1 MSEITV
7 TIFNRN
13 YRFAV
18 TQGEEELLRECAK
31 RVDSQI
37 QKLRSGGKIVSAD
50 QLAVLTALEIAY
62 EAEKKKVAA
71 EKAAAASALDEPKA
85 PAADQSLQQE
95 ASAPPEACEA
105 PEENSIQQQEA
116 TCGADETEALLQ
128 VKELCLLCEKAILR
142 NSTIGSLF

>member
-13 YRFAV
+13 YRLAV

-37 QKLRSGGKIVSAD
+37 QQLRSGGKIVSAD

-62 EAEKKKVAA
+62 ESEKKKAA
-71 EKAAAASALDEPKA
+71 AERNQSEEAEEIKAVPVPQPEPAVEPPQSVPAAEEKAAPNT
-85 PAADQSLQQE
+85 
-95 ASAPPEACEA
+95 
-105 PEENSIQQQEA
+105 EEVRDG
-116 TCGADETEALLQ
+116 CDETEALLQ
-128 VKELCLLCEKAILR
+128 IKELCLLCEKAILR

>member
-13 YRFAV
+13 YRLAV

-37 QKLRSGGKIVSAD
+37 QQLRSGGKIVSAD

-62 EAEKKKVAA
+62 ESEKKKASA
-71 EKAAAASALDEPKA
+71 EKTQCEDSEELKA
-85 PAADQSLQQE
+85 QQPE
-95 ASAPPEACEA
+95 SAPEQPRAEPSGEEIPA
-105 PEENSIQQQEA
+105 PNTEESR
-116 TCGADETEALLQ
+116 GADEETEALLQ
-128 VKELCLLCEKAILR
+128 IKELCLLCEKAILR

>member
-13 YRFAV
+13 YRLAV

-37 QKLRSGGKIVSAD
+37 QQLRSGGKIVSAD

-62 EAEKKKVAA
+62 ESEKKKASA
-71 EKAAAASALDEPKA
+71 EKTQFEDSEEPKA
-85 PAADQSLQQE
+85 QSAQQ
-95 ASAPPEACEA
+95 PEAA
-105 PEENSIQQQEA
+105 PEQPRAEPSGEEIPAPNTEESR
-116 TCGADETEALLQ
+116 GADEETEALLQ
-128 VKELCLLCEKAILR
+128 IKELCLLCEKAILR